1 MKIALC
7 LYGVVGSAKGKAHLE
22 ASDDIL
28 SFGYKKY
35 FENIIKD
42 NDVDVFIH
50 SWSKD
55 KEDQILNFYK
65 PVSHSIEE
73 QEIFEIPKYIKGNS
87 SSEPR
92 RVEFVFS
99 RWRSTQKVLR
109 LKMSYEKENNFDYD
123 LCLLSRF
130 DVAFESKL
138 DFRNV
143 KKDKINFSNWYNQS
157 ESTAFIETVPKNYSL
172 ADLFMFG
179 TNKSF
184 NPSSWGT
191 YQPGANNDYQFY
203 SRISSAYDFNA
214 SINNSD
220 AASKLSFGLSG
231 TTYSASY
238 DGNTV
243 TTGSNSGVPTGIN
256 TLEFN
261 KGVYGISSIY
271 VKRFTYYPYR
281 LADTRLH
288 SLTA

>member
-143 KKDKINFSNWYNQS
+143 KKDKINFSNWYGVQ
-157 ESTAFIETVPKNYSL
+157 
-172 ADLFMFG
+172 
-179 TNKSF
+179 
-184 NPSSWGT
+184 
-191 YQPGANNDYQFY
+191 
-203 SRISSAYDFNA
+203 
-214 SINNSD
+214 
-220 AASKLSFGLSG
+220 
-231 TTYSASY
+231 Y
-238 DGNTV
+238 DGVRDIFRDGRGIFYKLEERGKIDNLKKF
-243 TTGSNSGVPTGIN
+243 GRGYPHDDEGVLDYWILSDKKIN
-256 TLEFN
+256 TFADIFDRLPEYFQIGN
-261 KGVYGISSIY
+261 CPGSPFVSNHKVILHHLKTTNHIKFINFMLDPTKDHSMIR
-271 VKRFTYYPYR
+271 VKYFQSTK
-281 LADTRLH
+281 
-288 SLTA
+288 